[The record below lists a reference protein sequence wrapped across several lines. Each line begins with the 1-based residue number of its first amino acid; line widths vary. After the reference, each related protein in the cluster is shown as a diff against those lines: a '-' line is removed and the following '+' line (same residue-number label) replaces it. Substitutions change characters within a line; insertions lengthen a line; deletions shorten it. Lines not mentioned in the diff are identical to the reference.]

1 MCEALWVFIESH
13 GRCGRLCRVID
24 CMELEVKETMDLG

>member
-1 MCEALWVFIESH
+1 MGFYRKH

-24 CMELEVKETMDLG
+24 FMELEVKETMDLG